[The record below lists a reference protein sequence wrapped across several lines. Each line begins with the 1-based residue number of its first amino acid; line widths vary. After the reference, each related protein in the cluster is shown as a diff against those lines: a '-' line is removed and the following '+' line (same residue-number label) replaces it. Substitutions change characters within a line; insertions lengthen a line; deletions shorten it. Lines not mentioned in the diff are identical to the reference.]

1 MSLNLWCV
9 TAWRP
14 CIKGVVGLTFNKRL
28 IVREVTK
35 DIHNRS
41 TLERYTAEGNG
52 PVCEMYIP
60 SLVSTRV
67 ARDP

>member
-1 MSLNLWCV
+1 M
-9 TAWRP
+9 
-14 CIKGVVGLTFNKRL
+14 GVVGLIFNKRL

-35 DIHNRS
+35 KMYSRS

-52 PVCEMYIP
+52 PVCEMHF
-60 SLVSTRV
+60 SSFMSTRV